1 MTWPKKKISAST
13 DLWFNACEL
22 NKPVIYLLQFDYLNA
37 VYNKVGNEK
46 KKTNTIA
53 EPRQKHPMMVNSFT
67 VLGQQPANLVRDPRI
82 LNCSNNI

>member
-46 KKTNTIA
+46 KKNQYYRRTKTKA
-53 EPRQKHPMMVNSFT
+53 SYD
-67 VLGQQPANLVRDPRI
+67 GQFLHRAGATASKSCEGSPDFELF
-82 LNCSNNI
+82 